1 MTQAAYAL
9 APSRGQRLIGA
20 LLALYIVLLVAVP
33 LMALVHAGLA
43 QGITA
48 FFEAAWH
55 PIARSA
61 LWLSFWTALLVS
73 VINAFFGTACAWVL
87 VRYRFT
93 GRGTLSALVDLPFA
107 IPTLVAGIM
116 IAILYG
122 PDAFIGKLFA
132 SHGMPIIFAK
142 PGIVLALLFVTL
154 PFVIRAVEP
163 VLLEVDP
170 SEEEAAL
177 VLGAGPWKAFTTVYL
192 PALAPA
198 AISGSIRSLG
208 RALGEF
214 GAIAVVAGNIPM
226 RTQVAPVYIF
236 GEIESG
242 APHSAAALSV
252 VLLLLAVSLHAVAR
266 LIERKTGV
274 RHG

>member
-1 MTQAAYAL
+1 MTQPAYAL
-9 APSRGQRLIGA
+9 SPGPGQRAIAAGVA
-20 LLALYIVLLVAVP
+20 VYILVLVAVP
-33 LMALVHAGLA
+33 LAALVHAGLA
-43 QGITA
+43 AGLPA
-48 FFEAAWH
+48 FFDAILQ
-55 PIARSA
+55 PIALSA
-61 LWLSFWTALLVS
+61 LWLSIWTALLIS
-73 VINAFFGTACAWVL
+73 VINAFFGTATAWVL
-87 VRYRFT
+87 VRYRFA
-93 GRGTLSALVDLPFA
+93 GRGVLSALVDLPFA

-122 PDAFIGKLFA
+122 PDAFLGKLFA
-132 SHGMPIIFAK
+132 DHGVPIIFAK
-142 PGIVLALLFVTL
+142 PGIILALMFVTV

-177 VLGAGPWKAFTTVYL
+177 VLGAGPWLAFKTVYL

-242 APHSAAALSV
+242 APHAAAALSV
-252 VLLLLAVSLHAVAR
+252 LLLVLAVSLHVVAR
-266 LIERKTGV
+266 LIERSSGA
-274 RHG
+274 RNG